1 MLDAHQ
7 MNVFLVAAQ
16 TLNFSEAA
24 RRLNMS
30 QPSVSQHIQT
40 LESRFGC
47 DLFKRKGRH
56 LTLTDE
62 GEALLPLT
70 RQMVNMSINIEET
83 MASLHGSVHG
93 HLVIGCCTTA
103 GRFLLPKLLAKF
115 RVAHPHVQVT
125 CHVTDQETA
134 MRMLSEGKLH
144 LAVASDRDV
153 AKDAEYIRFL
163 TDPVVLVVP
172 PDHPWAKRGVIEP
185 EDLREVDFIFREEGS
200 GTRLAVAQA
209 LPEVGISVDE
219 LNIIMT
225 LGTSSSIAMAVAEG
239 VGVAFLTKLAVEGR
253 LERGELAQVQVKGLM
268 MVQEVWLGRNL
279 HQPTTQ
285 AQGAFWEFVCDPGNE
300 ILVDL
305 RWPASVLN
313 AKSTEAVG

>member
-1 MLDAHQ
+1 MLDAHR

-24 RRLNMS
+24 LRLNMS
-30 QPSVSQHIQT
+30 QPSVSPHIQA
-40 LESRFGC
+40 LESHFGC
-47 DLFKRKGRH
+47 YLFIRKGRH
-56 LTLTDE
+56 LTLSDE

-70 RQMVNMSINIEET
+70 RQMVNMSITIEET
-83 MASLHGSVHG
+83 MASLHGSIHG

-153 AKDAEYIRFL
+153 AKDAEFIRFL
-163 TDPVVLVVP
+163 TDPVILVVP
-172 PDHPWAKRGVIEP
+172 PDHPWAKRGEIEP
-185 EDLREVDFIFREEGS
+185 EDLCEAEFISREEGS
-200 GTRLAVAQA
+200 GTHLAVAQA

-225 LGTSSSIAMAVAEG
+225 LGTSSSIAMAVSEG
-239 VGVAFLTKLAVEGR
+239 VGVAFLTKLAVEDR
-253 LERGELAQVQVKGLM
+253 LERGELAEVQVKGLM
-268 MVQEVWLGRNL
+268 MAQEVWLGRYL
-279 HQPTTQ
+279 HQPATQ
-285 AQGAFWEFVCDPGNE
+285 AQGAFWDFVCDPGNE
-300 ILVDL
+300 ILADL
-305 RWPASVLN
+305 RWPANIVN
-313 AKSTEAVG
+313 ANNTEAVA